1 MYRKLVLIL
10 IVALL
15 VPGVANAQG
24 PDPDRSGLGDS
35 YYPALGNSGYDAL
48 HYTIDLSTELQG
60 NDLAGTV
67 TMDAQATEDLDSFNL
82 DFQGFTIESLLL
94 DGEPVD
100 YERDGTELVIHPA
113 EPLAAGEDFTLTTTY
128 AGEAETVTSDAI
140 PVALGWQN
148 FGDGVL
154 VASEPSGAQGWYPVN
169 NHPLDKATYT
179 FRITVPNPYVV
190 AANGLLTEQID
201 NGDDTTTYVWET
213 EYPVASY
220 LVTVGIDQF
229 AVQEQEGPNG
239 LPIRNYFPV
248 DLADQGAQAF
258 ARTPDMIAF
267 YESIFGPY
275 PFEAY
280 GVYVADTSLDFAL
293 ETQTLTLFARSWVTS
308 GDVDEA
314 AAHEL
319 AHQWFGDSVSLAKWE
334 DIWLNEGF
342 ATYASWL
349 WGEHI
354 AGKPAMD
361 NIVANVYDA
370 IQQFQAAAEPQGA
383 LDYRV
388 TKQGLLDLLNDKPA
402 DFTLPAEDVVAL
414 ARLLLVDQPS
424 GEVESMIAQMPAQDI
439 TRDEMIEL
447 LSLFNFEQVAIGPE
461 DLWTLATTLGV
472 ESSYTQYIDSPLLIW
487 AAPGAAAPDDLFNV
501 GVYYRGALV
510 LHALRLAVGDDTFFS
525 ILRSYYEQY
534 EYGNATIE
542 DFIAV
547 AEDVSGQD
555 LTDLFNGWLYAPLVP
570 ELPGVTA

>member
-1 MYRKLVLIL
+1 MYRKLVLLL
-10 IVALL
+10 IVVLL
-15 VPGVANAQG
+15 VPGAASAQG
-24 PDPDRSGLGDS
+24 PEPDRGSLGDS

-60 NDLAGTV
+60 NDLAATV
-67 TMDAQATEDLDSFNL
+67 TMDAQATEALDRFNL

-100 YERDGTELVIHPA
+100 YERDGTELVIVPA

-128 AGEAETVTSDAI
+128 AGTAETITSSAI

-248 DLADQGAQAF
+248 DMAEQGEQAF

-280 GVYVADTSLDFAL
+280 GVYVADTGLDFAL
-293 ETQTLTLFARSWVTS
+293 ETQTLTLFARNWLTS

-314 AAHEL
+314 ASHEL
-319 AHQWFGDSVSLAKWE
+319 AHQWFGNSVSLAKWE

-349 WGEHI
+349 WAAHNAGES
-354 AGKPAMD
+354 ALD
-361 NIVANVYDA
+361 NIVSNVYDA
-370 IQQFQAAAEPQGA
+370 IQQFETAAEPQGV
-383 LDYRV
+383 LNYRV

-402 DFTLPAEDVVAL
+402 DFTLPAEDVIAL

-424 GEVESMIAQMPAQDI
+424 DEVESMIAQMPTGDI
-439 TRDEMIEL
+439 TRDELIQFLTL
-447 LSLFNFEQVAIGPE
+447 LNFDRVPLGPNE
-461 DLWTLATTLGV
+461 VWALATTFGV
-472 ESSYTQYIDSPLLIW
+472 ESSYPQYVDSPRLVW
-487 AAPGAAAPDDLFNV
+487 AAPGVAAPDDLFNV

-510 LHALRLAVGDDTFFS
+510 LHALRQEVGDDAFFE
-525 ILRSYYEQY
+525 ILRSYYDQY
-534 EYGNATIE
+534 QYGNATIE

-547 AEDVSGQD
+547 ANDASGQD
-555 LTDLFNGWLYAPLVP
+555 VTDLLNAWLYAPLVP